1 MPSFRYFFYNSMY
14 KAPND
19 PYGISDIIE
28 LLLGYC
34 FMFVVLVSI
43 VISIYL
49 MVKKDLKVKK
59 QCGLLITFS
68 IALVMLVS
76 PLHNLAAR
84 LAI

>member
-1 MPSFRYFFYNSMY
+1 MY

-19 PYGISDIIE
+19 PYGVSDIIE

-34 FMFVVLVSI
+34 FIFVVLVSI
-43 VISIYL
+43 AISLYL
-49 MVKKDLKVKK
+49 IVKKDLIIKK
-59 QCGLLITFS
+59 QCGLLIVFS

>member
-1 MPSFRYFFYNSMY
+1 MY

-19 PYGISDIIE
+19 AYGISDIIV
-28 LLLGYC
+28 LLLGYW

-43 VISIYL
+43 VISLYS
-49 MVKKDLKVKK
+49 MVKKDLNIKK
-59 QCGLLITFS
+59 QSGLLIAFC
-68 IALVMLVS
+68 IALVILVS